1 MTAYSIT
8 EPTSRS
14 KLVAGV
20 LATSATESG
29 DEGEVHIGGGYLFVR
44 GSEPAVARARLVLQ
58 SLQDRLIQT
67 VEIRHTAEL
76 QATTVE
82 ITDEPSRPMLHQ
94 ISLPSLLGREANVYR
109 LHESNCVADV
119 GIEIASEAGGLVPAM
134 QLLQSGCWLRARVV
148 PVGDLL
154 HADINLQCAIAP
166 VPALRSVM
174 PGGGVLMQAQVA
186 TLDGNVTVSQG
197 VNILTGCKLRINMA
211 TNAANLS
218 PCSSGRVQM
227 VFTPGSGKK

>member
-1 MTAYSIT
+1 
-8 EPTSRS
+8 
-14 KLVAGV
+14 
-20 LATSATESG
+20 
-29 DEGEVHIGGGYLFVR
+29 
-44 GSEPAVARARLVLQ
+44 
-58 SLQDRLIQT
+58 
-67 VEIRHTAEL
+67 
-76 QATTVE
+76 
-82 ITDEPSRPMLHQ
+82 MLHQ

-186 TLDGNVTVSQG
+186 TARV
-197 VNILTGCKLRINMA
+197 A
-211 TNAANLS
+211 HAANVAIGADIDHGDGPS
-218 PCSSGRVQM
+218 MTVEGRTYRSTM
-227 VFTPGSGKK
+227 TTSLRR